1 MHPDVNKNDPDCH
14 VSFLKLNEAYS
25 VLSKPYK
32 RQLYDAS
39 LMSSKYGTV
48 DNYSSSWVETN
59 APFGKVKYVLLFCL
73 CSNQRYI
80 RGNLL
85 ITLCSLFIKVRETI
99 VSILITVFLFDFTLI
114 LESIYS

>member
-1 MHPDVNKNDPDCH
+1 MHPDVNKDDPDCH

-59 APFGKVKYVLLFCL
+59 APFGKVKYVIILW
-73 CSNQRYI
+73 
-80 RGNLL
+80 
-85 ITLCSLFIKVRETI
+85 EI
-99 VSILITVFLFDFTLI
+99 V
-114 LESIYS
+114 